1 MSGRM
6 KKILWWVRRRSH
18 LPMIIIASVVVL
30 VLFFNEDTSVELNVK
45 YQKEINELK
54 REISRNLDSAEY
66 YKSRRLAIEHGE
78 ADLEHIAREQYH
90 MQRPSEDVFLIK
102 E

>member
-1 MSGRM
+1 M

-18 LPMIIIASVVVL
+18 LPMIIIATVVVL
-30 VLFFNEDTSVELNVK
+30 VLFFNEDTSVELNVQ
-45 YQKEINELK
+45 YQKQINELK
-54 REISRNLDSAEY
+54 REIDRNLDSAEY